1 MGAPVGETC
10 EGQRYVPTLW
20 LHRDGFFLG
29 GGGETLQGEQRSIFV
44 CLFVCLS
51 TSGSLKIKKVQ
62 GQIAKLALPEEGMPQ
77 ISLTTH
83 YQGFMVVPFPSGSAR
98 LFFLVE
104 FQFLFGMTKDWD
116 YLTEISGCASNS
128 HLVYLVRREVR
139 MNVVCFL

>member
-1 MGAPVGETC
+1 MCRLCGCTEMVSFWGE
-10 EGQRYVPTLW
+10 
-20 LHRDGFFLG
+20 G
-29 GGGETLQGEQRSIFV
+29 GTLQGEQRSIFVCGISVYAFV